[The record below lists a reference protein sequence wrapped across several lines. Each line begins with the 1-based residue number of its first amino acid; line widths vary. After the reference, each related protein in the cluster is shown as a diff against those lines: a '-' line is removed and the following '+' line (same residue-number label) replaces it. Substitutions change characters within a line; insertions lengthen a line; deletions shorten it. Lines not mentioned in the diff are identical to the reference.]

1 MEFILCFD
9 FFFFFAYTNISRLMI
24 DVNRADQFNETF
36 RSMYIYI
43 YIVNTSRF
51 SILTIR
57 QSISANVQ

>member
-43 YIVNTSRF
+43 YIL
-51 SILTIR
+51 SILQGSR
-57 QSISANVQ
+57 Y